1 MNIEILREY
10 CLHLPF
16 TEEKLPFDD
25 TTLVFCVCGKMFAMI
40 DLDNATSVNLKCDP
54 ERAITLRETYSGIIA
69 GWHMNKKHW
78 NTVFFDSDVS
88 DKLILAMT
96 EHSYSLV
103 WQKLPKKIRE
113 NFLPLNQQSNK
124 QSK

>member
-25 TTLVFCVCGKMFAMI
+25 TTLVFCVGGKMFAMI

-78 NTVFFDSDVS
+78 NTVDLKGNLPDS
-88 DKLILAMT
+88 LIKELIN
-96 EHSYSLV
+96 HSYTLISNSS
-103 WQKLPKKIRE
+103 KKV
-113 NFLPLNQQSNK
+113 K
-124 QSK
+124 K